1 MEESEVIKGKRR
13 GMDRLTPVPKVKAF
27 VDRMYGRTNTTT
39 MKKQMTYVVRRDEV

>member
-1 MEESEVIKGKRR
+1 
-13 GMDRLTPVPKVKAF
+13 MDRLTPVRKVKVF